1 MGAGASSTVGDGQL
15 VPPDKRPDAA
25 RMLHARGAPLASARV
40 PSARLAALLALAVT
54 ASADDGWTQAKK
66 DAIDV
71 GCAHSDA
78 CASYFYSDGWAKSQ
92 SCPNPSNERDSCA
105 CRDPGNECVIGAGE
119 EAACADG
126 YYVSGCGGTRDAELA
141 AMASGSSVGSSEPWC
156 GCAVRGVTW
165 PVIGIC
171 FSYRVE
177 CRPLRGW
184 CEEGY
189 EWDGSKCVDED
200 ADKKSPSSAGISIVI
215 IIGIAIGG
223 LVMLCGI
230 GAAVLI
236 NIQKSKA
243 AQPLAPAQPTADV
256 VMAAPAVAAPPVAT
270 PEIEIEMGEAPRAK
284 IHDSSPVAGKLGVHG
299 HIRNTWGSLVHVV
312 AVFVPSRS
320 DRELRRV
327 LLSYAFLSSFGDVA
341 HRTTRILHPSPRIV

>member
-1 MGAGASSTVGDGQL
+1 MGAGAPSDEGDGQL

-25 RMLHARGAPLASARV
+25 PMLHARVAPLASARV
-40 PSARLAALLALAVT
+40 PSARLVALLALAVS
-54 ASADDGWTQAKK
+54 ASAQQAEWTQAKK

-71 GCAHSDA
+71 GCAHPDS
-78 CASYFYSDGWAKSQ
+78 CASFHYNDGWAKSE

-126 YYVSGCGGTRDAELA
+126 YYVSGCGGTREAELA

-156 GCAVRGVTW
+156 GCAVRGFSW

-171 FSYRVE
+171 FAYRVE
-177 CRPLRGW
+177 CRPKWGW

-189 EWDGSKCVDED
+189 KWDGSECVDKI
-200 ADKKSPSSAGISIVI
+200 DKDSPSSAGMSTVAIV
-215 IIGIAIGG
+215 GIAIGG
-223 LVMLCGI
+223 LVLLCGI
-230 GAAVLI
+230 GAAVVI

-243 AQPLAPAQPTADV
+243 AQLPAPPVVAADV
-256 VMAAPAVAAPPVAT
+256 AMAAVAAPPVAT

-284 IHDSSPVAGKLGVHG
+284 FDPQTGKQ
-299 HIRNTWGSLVHVV
+299 NW
-312 AVFVPSRS
+312 
-320 DRELRRV
+320 
-327 LLSYAFLSSFGDVA
+327 
-341 HRTTRILHPSPRIV
+341 

>member
-1 MGAGASSTVGDGQL
+1 MGAGAPSTEGDGQL
-15 VPPDKRPDAA
+15 VAPDKHPDAA
-25 RMLHARGAPLASARV
+25 PMLHARGAPLASARV

-71 GCAHSDA
+71 GCAHVDS
-78 CASYFYSDGWAKSQ
+78 CASCHYNDGWAKSE

-126 YYVSGCGGTRDAELA
+126 YYVSGCGGTREAELA

-156 GCAVRGVTW
+156 GCAVRGFSW

-171 FSYRVE
+171 FAYRVE
-177 CRPLRGW
+177 CRPKWGW

-189 EWDGSKCVDED
+189 KWDGSECVDKI
-200 ADKKSPSSAGISIVI
+200 DKDSPSSAGMSTVAIV
-215 IIGIAIGG
+215 GIAIGG
-223 LVMLCGI
+223 LVLLCGI
-230 GAAVLI
+230 GAAVVV

-243 AQPLAPAQPTADV
+243 AQLPAPPVVAADV
-256 VMAAPAVAAPPVAT
+256 AMAAPAVAVPPVAT

-284 IHDSSPVAGKLGVHG
+284 FDPQTGKPIPKFDPQTGKQ
-299 HIRNTWGSLVHVV
+299 NW
-312 AVFVPSRS
+312 
-320 DRELRRV
+320 
-327 LLSYAFLSSFGDVA
+327 
-341 HRTTRILHPSPRIV
+341 

>member
-1 MGAGASSTVGDGQL
+1 MGAGAPSDEGDGQL

-25 RMLHARGAPLASARV
+25 PMLHARVAPLASARV

-71 GCAHSDA
+71 GCAHPDS
-78 CASYFYSDGWAKSQ
+78 CASFHYNDGWAKSE

-126 YYVSGCGGTRDAELA
+126 YYVSGCGGTREAELA

-156 GCAVRGVTW
+156 GCAVRGFSW

-171 FSYRVE
+171 FAYRVE
-177 CRPLRGW
+177 CRPKWGW

-189 EWDGSKCVDED
+189 KWDGSECVDKN
-200 ADKKSPSSAGISIVI
+200 DKNSPSSAGISIVAI
-215 IIGIAIGG
+215 VGIAIGG
-223 LVMLCGI
+223 LVLLCGI
-230 GAAVLI
+230 GAD
-236 NIQKSKA
+236 
-243 AQPLAPAQPTADV
+243 PY
-256 VMAAPAVAAPPVAT
+256 
-270 PEIEIEMGEAPRAK
+270 R
-284 IHDSSPVAGKLGVHG
+284 
-299 HIRNTWGSLVHVV
+299 
-312 AVFVPSRS
+312 
-320 DRELRRV
+320 
-327 LLSYAFLSSFGDVA
+327 
-341 HRTTRILHPSPRIV
+341 

>member
-1 MGAGASSTVGDGQL
+1 MGAGAPSDEGDGQL

-25 RMLHARGAPLASARV
+25 PMLHARVAPLASARV
-40 PSARLAALLALAVT
+40 PSARLVALLALAVT

-71 GCAHSDA
+71 GCAYPDA
-78 CASYFYSDGWAKSQ
+78 CASYFYNDGWAKSE

-105 CRDPGNECVIGAGE
+105 CRDPGNDCVIGAGE

-126 YYVSGCGGTRDAELA
+126 YYVSGCGGTREAELA

-156 GCAVRGVTW
+156 GCAVRGFSW

-171 FSYRVE
+171 FAYRVE
-177 CRPLRGW
+177 CRPKWGW

-189 EWDGSKCVDED
+189 KWDGSECVDKI
-200 ADKKSPSSAGISIVI
+200 DKDSPSSAGMSTVAIV
-215 IIGIAIGG
+215 GIAIGG
-223 LVMLCGI
+223 LVLLCGI
-230 GAAVLI
+230 GAAVVV

-243 AQPLAPAQPTADV
+243 AQLPAPPVVAADV
-256 VMAAPAVAAPPVAT
+256 AMAAVAAPPVAT

-284 IHDSSPVAGKLGVHG
+284 FDPQTGKPIPKFDPQTGKQ
-299 HIRNTWGSLVHVV
+299 NW
-312 AVFVPSRS
+312 
-320 DRELRRV
+320 
-327 LLSYAFLSSFGDVA
+327 
-341 HRTTRILHPSPRIV
+341 

>member
-1 MGAGASSTVGDGQL
+1 MGAGAPSTEGDGQL

-25 RMLHARGAPLASARV
+25 PMLHARVAPLASARV

-71 GCAHSDA
+71 GCAHPDS
-78 CASYFYSDGWAKSQ
+78 CASFHYNDGWAKSE

-126 YYVSGCGGTRDAELA
+126 YYVSGCGGTREAELA

-156 GCAVRGVTW
+156 GCAVRGFSW

-171 FSYRVE
+171 FAYRVE
-177 CRPLRGW
+177 CRPKWGW

-189 EWDGSKCVDED
+189 KWDGSECVDKN
-200 ADKKSPSSAGISIVI
+200 DKDSPSSAGMSTVAIV
-215 IIGIAIGG
+215 GIAIGG
-223 LVMLCGI
+223 LVLLCGI

-243 AQPLAPAQPTADV
+243 AQPPAPPVVAADV
-256 VMAAPAVAAPPVAT
+256 AMAAPVAT

-284 IHDSSPVAGKLGVHG
+284 FDPQTGKPIPKFDPQTGKQ
-299 HIRNTWGSLVHVV
+299 NW
-312 AVFVPSRS
+312 
-320 DRELRRV
+320 
-327 LLSYAFLSSFGDVA
+327 
-341 HRTTRILHPSPRIV
+341 

>member
-1 MGAGASSTVGDGQL
+1 MGAGAPSDEGDGQL

-25 RMLHARGAPLASARV
+25 PMLHARGAPLASARV

-71 GCAHSDA
+71 GCAHPDS
-78 CASYFYSDGWAKSQ
+78 CASFHYNDGWAKSE

-126 YYVSGCGGTRDAELA
+126 YYVSGCGGTREAELA

-156 GCAVRGVTW
+156 GCAVRGFSW
-165 PVIGIC
+165 PVIGVC
-171 FSYRVE
+171 FAYRVE
-177 CRPLRGW
+177 CRPKWGW

-189 EWDGSKCVDED
+189 KWDGSECVDKI
-200 ADKKSPSSAGISIVI
+200 DKDSPSSAGMSTVAIV
-215 IIGIAIGG
+215 GIAIGG
-223 LVMLCGI
+223 LVLLCGI
-230 GAAVLI
+230 GAAVVI

-243 AQPLAPAQPTADV
+243 AQLPAPPVVAADV
-256 VMAAPAVAAPPVAT
+256 AIAAPAVAAPPVAT

-284 IHDSSPVAGKLGVHG
+284 FDPQTGKPIPKFDPQTGKQ
-299 HIRNTWGSLVHVV
+299 NW
-312 AVFVPSRS
+312 
-320 DRELRRV
+320 
-327 LLSYAFLSSFGDVA
+327 
-341 HRTTRILHPSPRIV
+341 

>member
-1 MGAGASSTVGDGQL
+1 MGAGAPSDEGDGQL

-25 RMLHARGAPLASARV
+25 PMLHARVAPLASARV
-40 PSARLAALLALAVT
+40 PSARLVALLALAVS
-54 ASADDGWTQAKK
+54 ASAQQAEWTQAKK

-71 GCAHSDA
+71 GCAYPDA
-78 CASYFYSDGWAKSQ
+78 CASYFYNDGWAKSE

-126 YYVSGCGGTRDAELA
+126 YYVSGCGGTREAELA

-156 GCAVRGVTW
+156 GCAVRGFSW

-171 FSYRVE
+171 FAYRVE
-177 CRPLRGW
+177 CRPKWGW

-189 EWDGSKCVDED
+189 KWDGSECVDKI
-200 ADKKSPSSAGISIVI
+200 DKDSPSSAGMSTVAIV
-215 IIGIAIGG
+215 GIAIGG
-223 LVMLCGI
+223 LVLLCGI

-243 AQPLAPAQPTADV
+243 AQPPAPPVVAADV
-256 VMAAPAVAAPPVAT
+256 AMAAVAAPPVAT

-284 IHDSSPVAGKLGVHG
+284 FDPQTGKPIPKFDPQTGKQ
-299 HIRNTWGSLVHVV
+299 NW
-312 AVFVPSRS
+312 
-320 DRELRRV
+320 
-327 LLSYAFLSSFGDVA
+327 
-341 HRTTRILHPSPRIV
+341 